1 MKTIKHVGILKNT
14 GAKVLVV
21 FRTLPGESDKALI
34 IPTAQLPDQYH
45 DPLIG
50 LVESAQAQDTSE
62 FGEIMF
68 TRRFPDGRPML
79 QAMNQDGRMIKVA
92 TDNVLMTPTLNA
104 SIPLNELNVLI
115 AEQKNVAVDDLASLV
130 TGGKQTVNN
139 QENSVDTSPI
149 EEIST
154 TPTPQSEV
162 LSDRD
167 LAKSFRSQADAMY
180 KEAAKLRKQ
189 ADELDPPQKKVKVA
203 ESA

>member
-1 MKTIKHVGILKNT
+1 MKTIKHVGILKNS

-21 FRTLPGESDKALI
+21 FRTLPGESDKALV

-79 QAMNQDGRMIKVA
+79 QAMNQDNRMIKVA
-92 TDNVLMTPTLNA
+92 TDNVLMTPTLNV
-104 SIPLNELNVLI
+104 SLPLNELNVLI

-130 TGGKQTVNN
+130 TGGKQTIRT
-139 QENSVDTSPI
+139 QETSVDTATI
-149 EEIST
+149 EKIVT
-154 TPTPQSEV
+154 TSTPQSEA
-162 LSDRD
+162 LSDKD
-167 LAKSFRSQADAMY
+167 LAKNFRSQADSMY

-189 ADELDPPQKKVKVA
+189 ADELDPPQKKVKIP